1 MKYPVNDHCGR
12 LKLKAAVKSW
22 QIAWSVHV
30 APTAG
35 QESWGID
42 APTLSGLNGGQL
54 PLGTSGHLGVQEK
67 ALWPQDAE
75 AGSWKPAGLRG
86 SGKT

>member
-1 MKYPVNDHCGR
+1 MHQHSQG
-12 LKLKAAVKSW
+12 
-22 QIAWSVHV
+22 SVV
-30 APTAG
+30 
-35 QESWGID
+35 D
-42 APTLSGLNGGQL
+42 RQL
-54 PLGTSGHLGVQEK
+54 PLGTYGHLGVREK